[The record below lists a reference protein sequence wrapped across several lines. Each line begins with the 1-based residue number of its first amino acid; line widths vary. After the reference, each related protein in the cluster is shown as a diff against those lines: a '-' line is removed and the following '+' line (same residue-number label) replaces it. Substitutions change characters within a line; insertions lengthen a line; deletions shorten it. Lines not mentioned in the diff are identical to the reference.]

1 MIVLQTSY
9 PTMKYSNSG
18 QPNQPSF
25 WEAVRRGWDWVVFV
39 AKNLTRVGGITAWFK
54 ALQKMISIL
63 QSRSITQNFWA
74 ATSRLAASR
83 PSFYDAAEFAFAQH
97 LEANWQKIQQE
108 LTALKGE
115 HFIDW
120 SERYL
125 YKEGWQTCGLY
136 AYGVK
141 IEKNCRLCP
150 QTTQLLEQIPN
161 LLTAGFSALAP
172 GTHIAPHTGYPDDVL
187 RCHLGL
193 VIPDDCG
200 IRVGDTTRTWQEGK
214 CLIFDDTLEHEAWNK
229 SDRPRVI
236 LLLDFKPTV

>member
-1 MIVLQTSY
+1 
-9 PTMKYSNSG
+9 MKHLNS
-18 QPNQPSF
+18 PDPRQPSF
-25 WEAVRRGWDWVVFV
+25 VEAIQRGWDWVVFV
-39 AKNLTRVGGITAWFK
+39 AKNFTRVGGITAWLNAF
-54 ALQKMISIL
+54 QKMISIL
-63 QSRSITQNFWA
+63 QLRSVTPPPIMS
-74 ATSRLAASR
+74 ATRR
-83 PSFYDAAEFAFAQH
+83 TFYETTEFDFAHQ

-108 LTALKGE
+108 LTTLKGE

-125 YKEGWQTCGLY
+125 YKEGWQTFGLY

-141 IEKNCRLCP
+141 IDKNCRLCP
-150 QTTQLLEQIPN
+150 ETTKLVEQIPG

-172 GTHIAPHTGYPDDVL
+172 GTHIAPHTGYPDGVL

-193 VIPDDCG
+193 VIPSDCA

-229 SDRPRVI
+229 SDRTRVI
-236 LLLDFKPTV
+236 LLLDFKAPV